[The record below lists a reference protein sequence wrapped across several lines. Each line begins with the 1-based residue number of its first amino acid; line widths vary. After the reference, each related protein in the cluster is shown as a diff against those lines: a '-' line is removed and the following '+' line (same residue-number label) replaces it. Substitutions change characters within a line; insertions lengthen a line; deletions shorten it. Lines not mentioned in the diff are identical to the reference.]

1 MKKEELIKK
10 YAPNENL
17 LDNWLQKI
25 SRYNLLT
32 EEETAILLQKIKKG
46 DENALEKVVKAHLR
60 LTISALNIYQNQGIG
75 LIELINIAI
84 SGLIDATKEFD
95 YSQNDKFIR
104 FAVGFMRNRIE
115 KAIEEKKLNK

>member
-32 EEETAILLQKIKKG
+32 EEETATLLKKIKEG
-46 DENALEKVVKAHLR
+46 DENALEKVMKAHLR
-60 LTISALNIYQNQGIG
+60 LTVSALNIYQNQGIG

-95 YSQNDKFIR
+95 YSQNDMFIR
-104 FAVGFMRNRIE
+104 FAVSFMRNRIE

>member
-1 MKKEELIKK
+1 MEKEELIKK
-10 YAPNENL
+10 YTPNEKL

-32 EEETAILLQKIKKG
+32 EEETAIYLQKIKEG
-46 DENALEKVVKAHLR
+46 DENALDKVVKAHLR
-60 LTISALNIYQNQGIG
+60 FTVAVVKQYQNQGIG

-95 YSQNDKFIR
+95 FSQNDKFIR
-104 FAVGFMRNRIE
+104 FAVGFMRNRVE
-115 KAIEEKKLNK
+115 KAIETI